1 MRRVLVDRPIAPSQA
16 RGQHSR
22 CHDTV
27 HIRVKAYPRL
37 AGLPQCIA
45 CPLSGCMPTKSMQD
59 PVELARVHAEV
70 DKLGGRTPTCG

>member
-1 MRRVLVDRPIAPSQA
+1 MLVDRPSPHRKRAASTAAATIQCISASK
-16 RGQHSR
+16 RTLGL
-22 CHDTV
+22 
-27 HIRVKAYPRL
+27 AY
-37 AGLPQCIA
+37 LPQCIA

>member
-1 MRRVLVDRPIAPSQA
+1 MLVDRPSPHRKRAASTA
-16 RGQHSR
+16 AA
-22 CHDTV
+22 TV
-27 HIRVKAYPRL
+27 QCISAVVKAYPRL

-45 CPLSGCMPTKSMQD
+45 CPLSCMPTKSMQD